1 VVLFLYH
8 NLLIIYL
15 FIIKITINSAM
26 MIWADGGKV
35 IKRDDLEERESENG
49 REGMSWGGKMG
60 KLGVNKINK

>member
-1 VVLFLYH
+1 
-8 NLLIIYL
+8 
-15 FIIKITINSAM
+15 M